1 MNTPK
6 LHASVYIAPGARIL
20 GDVSIEENCSV
31 WHNAVIRGDSA
42 PIHIGAGSNIQDGC
56 ILHEDTGFPLT
67 IGEDVTIGHGAILHG
82 CCIESHSLIG
92 MGAILLNG
100 SHVEKDCII
109 GAGALLTQGTHI
121 PEGSLA
127 LGSPAKV
134 IRSLTEAEKKTIRE
148 NGAEYIRLAR
158 LAKKETA
165 DENPAKRGPLNH
177 EDRHF

>member
-1 MNTPK
+1 
-6 LHASVYIAPGARIL
+6 
-20 GDVSIEENCSV
+20 
-31 WHNAVIRGDSA
+31 
-42 PIHIGAGSNIQDGC
+42 
-56 ILHEDTGFPLT
+56 
-67 IGEDVTIGHGAILHG
+67 
-82 CCIESHSLIG
+82 

-165 DENPAKRGPLNH
+165 DENPAKKGAP
-177 EDRHF
+177 EP

>member
-6 LHASVYIAPGARIL
+6 LHESVYIAPGARIL
-20 GDVSIEENCSV
+20 GDVSIGENCSV
-31 WHNAVIRGDSA
+31 WHNAVIRGDSS
-42 PIHIGAGSNIQDGC
+42 PIRIGAGSNIQDGC

-100 SHVEKDCII
+100 SHVEEDCII

-148 NGAEYIRLAR
+148 NGAEYIRLAQSAR
-158 LAKKETA
+158 KEA
-165 DENPAKRGPLNH
+165 AGENPAKREAP
-177 EDRHF
+177 EP

>member
-6 LHASVYIAPGARIL
+6 LHESVYIAPGARIL
-20 GDVSIEENCSV
+20 GDVSIGENCSV
-31 WHNAVIRGDSA
+31 WHNAVIRGDSS
-42 PIHIGAGSNIQDGC
+42 PIRIGAGSNIQDGC

-100 SHVEKDCII
+100 SHVEEDCII

-121 PEGSLA
+121 PEGSRA
-127 LGSPAKV
+127 FRKPCQGNPASP
-134 IRSLTEAEKKTIRE
+134 TEAEKKTIRE
-148 NGAEYIRLAR
+148 NGAEYIRLAQSAR
-158 LAKKETA
+158 KEAAGENRKKEA
-165 DENPAKRGPLNH
+165 PEP
-177 EDRHF
+177 